1 MHLPHQIR
9 CLFKEEKLKAA
20 KLLEMKANKKI
31 VQQYLLQETGKLILL
46 RDITNIA
53 VSVKMLESKNDLDA
67 TVGMLMN
74 KYGKLTTK

>member
-1 MHLPHQIR
+1 MHVPHQR
-9 CLFKEEKLKAA
+9 CLSKEEKLKAA

-31 VQQYLLQETGKLILL
+31 VQQHLLQETGKLVLL

-53 VSVKMLESKNDLDA
+53 VSVKMLKSKNDLDA
-67 TVGMLMN
+67 TVKMLMN

>member
-1 MHLPHQIR
+1 MHLPHQR
-9 CLFKEEKLKAA
+9 CQEEKLKAA

-31 VQQYLLQETGKLILL
+31 VQQHLLQETGKLVLL

-53 VSVKMLESKNDLDA
+53 VSVKMLKSKNDLDA
-67 TVGMLMN
+67 TVKMLMN